1 LKKWYLMREA
11 VNGNQGH
18 SWRIGYLMR
27 EVIMDNQGHSGRIG
41 YLMREVIMDNQGHSG
56 RIGYL
61 MREVING
68 NHGALRG
75 LLVFISSVHRHRD
88 QRVWGA
94 IGIQSLGLLVA
105 IRFES
110 SEDRRLA
117 AVRRATRRPRLPRL
131 LDARPLSQSP
141 ELIESHRVHL
151 LTTAAQFRADE
162 GGNQWL
168 MRGQSEAEEGGNQW
182 LRREAIRDCQW
193 QSSRMASRAVSFNRW
208 P

>member
-1 LKKWYLMREA
+1 
-11 VNGNQGH
+11 
-18 SWRIGYLMR
+18 
-27 EVIMDNQGHSGRIG
+27 
-41 YLMREVIMDNQGHSG
+41 
-56 RIGYL
+56 

-68 NHGALRG
+68 NQGALRG

-105 IRFES
+105 IRLEG
-110 SEDRRLA
+110 SEDRRLVA
-117 AVRRATRRPRLPRL
+117 IRRATRRPRLPRL

-141 ELIESHRVHL
+141 EHIEGHRIHL

-168 MRGQSEAEEGGNQW
+168 MREVISG
-182 LRREAIRDCQW
+182 
-193 QSSRMASRAVSFNRW
+193 
-208 P
+208 